1 MVETTNLDLRDLLN
15 AYAQL
20 VQVLSREND
29 SRLDSL
35 AASLTTS
42 LAQTKSIIEGGITP
56 KMEKKI
62 IRGLRQGLRE
72 LPLLLSS
79 IVPQYLEIIE
89 RLETNVGRPI
99 SSL

>member
-1 MVETTNLDLRDLLN
+1 MVETTNRDLRELLH

-20 VQVLSREND
+20 VQILSREND

-35 AASLTTS
+35 TESLTIS
-42 LAQTKSIIEGGITP
+42 LAQTTNIVAGGLTP
-56 KMEKKI
+56 GMEKKV
-62 IRGLRQGLRE
+62 IRGLRQGLRD

-79 IVPQYLEIIE
+79 IVPQYLDIIE
-89 RLETNVGRPI
+89 RLETNIGRRI